1 MHSVCRTSRS
11 LRAFFC
17 SSCSLFLVLSSI
29 LYSCSSR
36 QEVIPIQ
43 IAGETFHIE
52 VARTRERQIRGLM
65 SRQSLGEREG
75 MLFVYKEDRRL
86 SFWMKNTSIPLS
98 IAFIDGQGTIIQIEK
113 MKPFDPTT
121 VRSRISVRYAL
132 EILQGTFDRL
142 GMREGDMVVFPEG
155 FK

>member
-1 MHSVCRTSRS
+1 
-11 LRAFFC
+11 
-17 SSCSLFLVLSSI
+17 
-29 LYSCSSR
+29 
-36 QEVIPIQ
+36 
-43 IAGETFHIE
+43 
-52 VARTRERQIRGLM
+52 M

-98 IAFIDGQGTIIQIEK
+98 IAFISGQGKIIQIEK

-121 VRSRISVRYAL
+121 VRSKISVRYAL